1 MYRRLLISTCCALA
15 VTFIAPVLAAD
26 NTINLNAPNLLGK
39 LKLDAKQL
47 QKIKDTIQ
55 ETLKTDIIDDVFQ
68 CGKVRMD
75 CEVRIARKWDY
86 NGDQFREV
94 VVNIHTVGNASIT
107 MRNHDGKWP
116 VISVN

>member
-1 MYRRLLISTCCALA
+1 MYNRLLISVCCALA
-15 VTFIAPVLAAD
+15 IMFITPAFAAS

-39 LKLDAKQL
+39 LKLDNGQL
-47 QKIKDTIQ
+47 QKIKDAIQ
-55 ETLKTDIIDDVFQ
+55 ETLKADIIDDVFQ

-94 VVNIHTVGNASIT
+94 VVNIHTVGNSSIT
-107 MRNHDGKWP
+107 LRNHDGKWP
-116 VISVN
+116 DISIN